1 MSAWLYG
8 SSQMQ
13 FMCLVQIHLT
23 RLEFIC
29 MMLPPKLGQ
38 LSQSIRVTNL
48 ILPILVPFSTTI
60 RMSFVRT
67 SKSCHFVRFVWSSV
81 SDAYSKG
88 ELFSLDMELLKAANS
103 TTKQWNDVET
113 VPWDASSYQPTLAL
127 AQNHI
132 HFLGVPGLPA
142 GSAKI
147 FVIHCVLLHHILTHV
162 DD

>member
-1 MSAWLYG
+1 
-8 SSQMQ
+8 
-13 FMCLVQIHLT
+13 
-23 RLEFIC
+23 
-29 MMLPPKLGQ
+29 
-38 LSQSIRVTNL
+38 LSDQG
-48 ILPILVPFSTTI
+48 F
-60 RMSFVRT
+60 
-67 SKSCHFVRFVWSSV
+67 

-113 VPWDASSYQPTLAL
+113 VSWDASSYQPTLAL

-147 FVIHCVLLHHILTHV
+147 FVIHCVSLYCI
-162 DD
+162 